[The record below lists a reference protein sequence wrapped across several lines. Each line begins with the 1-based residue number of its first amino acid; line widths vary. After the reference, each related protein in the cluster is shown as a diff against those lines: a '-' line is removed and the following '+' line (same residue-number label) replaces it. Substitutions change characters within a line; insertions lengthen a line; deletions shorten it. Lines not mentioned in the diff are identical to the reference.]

1 MKLTYKAQMIVSLAI
16 ILLANVISTMLK
28 HWIYRSGGFVICG
41 LLWLIHPVLPNG
53 AEVSKRTLLWTR
65 IAGVILILIGVFTRA
80 YIY

>member
-1 MKLTYKAQMIVSLAI
+1 MKLTYKAQMIISLVV
-16 ILLANVISTMLK
+16 ILGANVISTILK

-53 AEVSKRTLLWTR
+53 TEVSKRTLLWTR
-65 IAGVILILIGVFTRA
+65 IAGIILILIGIFTRA

>member
-1 MKLTYKAQMIVSLAI
+1 MKLTYKAQMFISLVI
-16 ILLANVISTMLK
+16 ILLANVISTILK

-41 LLWLIHPVLPNG
+41 LLWLIHPVLPKG

-80 YIY
+80 YVY

>member
-1 MKLTYKAQMIVSLAI
+1 MKLTYKAQIFISLVI
-16 ILLANVISTMLK
+16 ILLANVMSTILK

-80 YIY
+80 YFY